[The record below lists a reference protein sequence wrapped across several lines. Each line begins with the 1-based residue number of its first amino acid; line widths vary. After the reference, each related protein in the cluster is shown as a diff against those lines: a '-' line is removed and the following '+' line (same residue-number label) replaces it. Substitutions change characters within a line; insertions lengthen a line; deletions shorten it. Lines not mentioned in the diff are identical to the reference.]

1 MGRGQVSTKVELA
14 EAQSKN
20 DELRRD
26 LTRTRQKLNAAA
38 ARYTKLEAMYASE
51 KDARGKKK

>member
-1 MGRGQVSTKVELA
+1 MTKMFLA
-14 EAQSKN
+14 ENQSKH

-26 LTRTRQKLNAAA
+26 LARTRSKLSAAA

>member
-1 MGRGQVSTKVELA
+1 VDELVMTKMFLA
-14 EAQSKN
+14 ENQSKH

-26 LTRTRQKLNAAA
+26 LARTRSKLSAAA

>member
-1 MGRGQVSTKVELA
+1 MELA
-14 EAQSKN
+14 EARSKS

-26 LTRTRQKLNAAA
+26 LTRTRQKLSAAA

-51 KDARGKKK
+51 KDAHGKKK